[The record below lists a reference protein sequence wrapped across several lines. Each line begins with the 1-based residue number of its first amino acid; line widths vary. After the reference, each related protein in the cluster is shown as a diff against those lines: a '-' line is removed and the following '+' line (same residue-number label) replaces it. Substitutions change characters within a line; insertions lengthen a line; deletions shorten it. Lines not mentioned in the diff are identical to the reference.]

1 MTGAG
6 TVAVDAARS
15 LAARGDLAASLA
27 LYAERH
33 GDPIDRVY
41 GRLFALYPETRALFL
56 LDRNGAA
63 RGNMLANVLDVLLD
77 LDGARDYARNMI
89 AAEVRN
95 HIDMGVDPATF
106 VRFFDVLRAVV
117 REGLGDD
124 WTDAM
129 SRGWDAA
136 IGDAVAAAR
145 VADG

>member
-1 MTGAG
+1 M
-6 TVAVDAARS
+6 AVDAAQG

-27 LYAERH
+27 LFAERH

-41 GRLFALYPETRALFL
+41 ARLFDLCPETCTLFL

-95 HIDMGVDPATF
+95 HIDMGVDPSTF
-106 VRFFDVLRAVV
+106 VRFFDVLREVV

-124 WTDAM
+124 WSDAM
-129 SRGWDAA
+129 ARGWDAA
-136 IGDAVAAAR
+136 VGDAVAAAGC
-145 VADG
+145 AEG